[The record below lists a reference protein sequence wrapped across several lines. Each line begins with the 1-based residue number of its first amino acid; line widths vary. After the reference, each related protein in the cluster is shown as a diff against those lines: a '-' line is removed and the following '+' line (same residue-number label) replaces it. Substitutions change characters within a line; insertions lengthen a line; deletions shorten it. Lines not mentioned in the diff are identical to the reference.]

1 MSTDGRPLI
10 GKVNDSDKQ
19 RGILPETT
27 GHHGGDGEGG
37 CGEKVKQHKW
47 KIVAVAAVLI
57 VALILGLVLG
67 GKSDDKPN
75 PPGPPVPPGPG
86 PSPNSGYNIYY
97 LNDSDVTPT
106 KNMVSGVLSFNNS
119 YVDNEKFLEKTKK
132 I

>member
-1 MSTDGRPLI
+1 M
-10 GKVNDSDKQ
+10 
-19 RGILPETT
+19 
-27 GHHGGDGEGG
+27 
-37 CGEKVKQHKW
+37 
-47 KIVAVAAVLI
+47 AVAAVLI

-75 PPGPPVPPGPG
+75 PPGPPVPPG

>member
-1 MSTDGRPLI
+1 
-10 GKVNDSDKQ
+10 
-19 RGILPETT
+19 
-27 GHHGGDGEGG
+27 
-37 CGEKVKQHKW
+37 
-47 KIVAVAAVLI
+47 VAVAAVLI

-75 PPGPPVPPGPG
+75 PPGPPVPPG